1 MKQPRAKLA
10 GAIAAQTLSTGKSKN
25 YSRQIAAYLLSEGR
39 VSELESIMRDV
50 QTSWAESGFVEVI
63 ARSAHDIPAATQA
76 KIAKQAKALYPNAKK
91 VVVTPVLDP
100 SVLGGVQITVASQQ
114 LDLSVEAK
122 LNRFKQLTRNQQ

>member
-10 GAIAAQTLSTGKSKN
+10 GAIAAHTLSAGRSKN

-50 QTSWAESGFVEVI
+50 QASWAESGFVEVI

-114 LDLSVEAK
+114 LDLSAKAK
-122 LNRFKQLTRNQQ
+122 LNRFKKLTRNQQ